1 MPPSISFGDV
11 VPMEPGV
18 GREMSVLVGGG
29 AAFGR
34 VDWV

>member
-1 MPPSISFGDV
+1 MAPFVGFGDV
-11 VPMEPGV
+11 IPMEPGV
-18 GREMSVLVGGG
+18 GWEISVLVGGG